1 MLNHWPIRTKLL
13 LGLALLVVI
22 VTTLAGSGL
31 FGFYTFRSIVRT
43 LSSRANELPPAM
55 DLIRNVSH
63 LGSCLHDARPCS
75 EFGELSWHSD
85 LISADVVRS
94 DFTKRLEEVRQTVA
108 EYRAHL
114 EYNDADADSKLGVS
128 DRERDAIR
136 QIEAA
141 LGRMESISENE
152 RWVTDNSKIDQLER
166 EAVKLQSLAGALP
179 VYLYQDLRD
188 LRDGVRT
195 QYRTLIVLTWCASV
209 LAVVLFGVF
218 VRLCYV
224 WLFRPLRILIT
235 GSRKVAA
242 GQFNYRI
249 HLDTQDE
256 MSELAEAMNAMTAR
270 FQDIRDDLDHQ
281 VQERTKQV
289 VRSEQLASVGF
300 LAAGVAHEINNP
312 LASIAMCSESLEGR
326 LAGLL
331 PEDHADFAVVKNYLR
346 MIQSEA
352 FRCKEITEKLL
363 DFSRLGD
370 VQHANTD
377 LRDLVEGVIEM
388 ISHLGRYQDKQLV
401 LLPGEPVIAAV
412 NAQEMKQVVLNLLT
426 NGLDSLDAGGTV
438 TVELHRGDGF
448 AELNVR
454 DDGCGMTEEVRRHLF
469 EPFFTRRRGGQ
480 GTGLGLSITYRIIA
494 DHDGHIEAESAGP
507 GQGSRFRVTLPL
519 AEQHK
524 EYSHRHQA
532 A

>member
-31 FGFYTFRSIVRT
+31 FGFYTFRGIVRT
-43 LSSRANELPPAM
+43 MSSRANELPPAM
-55 DLIRNVSH
+55 DLIRNVSS
-63 LGSCLHDARPCS
+63 LGACLHDARPYS
-75 EFGELSWHSD
+75 EFMEDSWNRH
-85 LISADVVRS
+85 LISADVVRQ
-94 DFTKRLEEVRQTVA
+94 DFTKRLEDVRQTVA
-108 EYRAHL
+108 KYRSQL
-114 EYNDADADSKLGVS
+114 EYNADDDSKLGVS
-128 DRERDAIR
+128 ERERDTIR
-136 QIEAA
+136 QLEAT
-141 LGRMESISENE
+141 LNRITTLSESPV
-152 RWVTDNSKIDQLER
+152 WVTNSTRIDQLEH
-166 EAVKLQSLAGALP
+166 EIGKLQGQAGALP
-179 VYLYQDLRD
+179 VYLFQDLRD
-188 LRDGVRT
+188 LREGVRT
-195 QYRTLIVLTWCASV
+195 QYRSLIVLTWCASL
-209 LAVVLFGVF
+209 LAAVLFALF

-224 WLFRPLRILIT
+224 WLFRPLRILVM

-249 HLDTQDE
+249 HLDTNDE

-270 FQDIRDDLDHQ
+270 FQDIRDDLDRQ

-326 LAGLL
+326 MGDLL
-331 PEDHADFAVVKNYLR
+331 QEDNADHAVVKNYLR

-370 VQHANTD
+370 VQHTNTD
-377 LRDLVEGVIEM
+377 LRELVEGVIDM
-388 ISHLGRYQDKQLV
+388 ISHLGRYHDKQLH
-401 LLPGEPVIAAV
+401 LTPGDPVFAAV

-426 NGLDSLDAGGTV
+426 NGLDSLDPGGTV
-438 TVELHRGDGF
+438 TVELCRGDGV
-448 AELNVR
+448 AELVVTDN
-454 DDGCGMTEEVRRHLF
+454 GCGMTEEVRRHLF

-494 DHDGHIEAESAGP
+494 DHDGHIEADSAGP
-507 GQGSRFRVTLPL
+507 GRGSRFRVTLPL
-519 AEQHK
+519 VEQHK